1 MTEDEAYKLLA
12 VENLAGFGWSITVD
26 DMVDMQT
33 VDTVFDRILPWWNG
47 LDQDTRDII
56 TDADLTLGLW
66 NKGWLTEW
74 PALYTMLSGNPFG
87 RYKETIQ
94 DIRNCLSNAKNRAPD
109 YAAQHAIQPMAD
121 DPAFQGEQATQ

>member
-1 MTEDEAYKLLA
+1 MTEDEAYKILA
-12 VENLAGFGWSITVD
+12 VENLAGFGWSITVA
-26 DMVDMQT
+26 DMVDMET
-33 VDTVFDRILPWWNG
+33 VDVVFGRILPWWNG

-56 TDADLTLGLW
+56 TDADLTNGLW
-66 NKGWLTEW
+66 NKGWLNEW

-109 YAAQHAIQPMAD
+109 YAAQHAITPMAD

>member
-1 MTEDEAYKLLA
+1 MTEDDAYKILA
-12 VENLAGFGWSITVD
+12 VQNLGGFGWSITVD

-33 VDTVFDRILPWWNG
+33 VDAVFNRLLAWWNG

-94 DIRNCLSNAKNRAPD
+94 NIWSCLKNAKERAPD
-109 YAAQHAIQPMAD
+109 YAAQHAIEPLAS
-121 DPAFQGEQATQ
+121 DPVLQGELPQQ